1 MSGRTLA
8 LLILAASAVRLAAA
22 ASVGL
27 GVDESYMVAAG
38 RVWHWSYFD
47 HPPLA
52 WWLSHGAA
60 SLFGS
65 EAPVVVRLPFI
76 ALSALST
83 WLLFALTARTHGRA
97 AAGWAAICFT
107 LAPVLSLSGG
117 SWVLPDGPAECAL
130 LAAAL
135 ALTAAL
141 EGSALRWWLA
151 AGAAAGF
158 ALLSKYTAALVLLGA
173 LIFLLTDASARRHWR
188 TAGPWAGLLVALGMQ
203 APVLIWNARHGWASL
218 AFQGGRA
225 SVIGLHPL
233 APLLVLAGEAAFM
246 LPWIWLPC
254 MVGLWRAARGP
265 RRGADWFFACLGAPA
280 VLGFALV
287 ALWSPRVL
295 FHWAA
300 PGYLLLLPLAGAVIA
315 ARAPRLPRWIAQA
328 SAGFVLLALAG
339 LAMASRLGWPP
350 LIRAADIA
358 QIADWRGLAP
368 ALGLRGEADLPVAG
382 LRWFDCGKIGYGLG
396 PDRALLCL
404 TDDPRQFA
412 YSTDPAAFAGRDILI
427 LAPRTSPADAA
438 RRLAGRFER
447 VETLPPLLLP
457 LGMQRLAI
465 PAYRGIGFRPDAS

>member
-1 MSGRTLA
+1 MSASRLF
-8 LLILAASAVRLAAA
+8 LLIAAASLVRLAAA
-22 ASVGL
+22 AAVGL

-38 RVWHWSYFD
+38 RVWQWSYFD

-60 SLFGS
+60 VLLGS
-65 EAPVVVRLPFI
+65 EASWVVRLPFI
-76 ALSALST
+76 LLSALSS
-83 WLLFALTARTHGRA
+83 WLLFALTLPAYGRA
-97 AAGWAAICFT
+97 AAFWAVVCFT

-117 SWVLPDGPAECAL
+117 SWVLPDGPVECAL

-135 ALTAAL
+135 ALSRAL
-141 EGSALRWWLA
+141 DRPGIGWWLA
-151 AGAAAGF
+151 AGAAAGC
-158 ALLSKYTAALVLLGA
+158 AMLAKYTAAPVLVGA
-173 LIFLLTDASARRHWR
+173 LVFLLTDASARRHWR
-188 TAGPWAGLLVALGMQ
+188 TPGPWAALLVAVALQ

-225 SVIGLHPL
+225 GVVGLHPL
-233 APLLVLAGEAAFM
+233 APLLVLAGESVFM

-254 MVGLWRAARGP
+254 MVGLWRA
-265 RRGADWFFACLGAPA
+265 RRGGPDWFFACLGAPL

-315 ARAPRLPRWIAQA
+315 ARPPPLRLTHAT
-328 SAGFVLLALAG
+328 AG
-339 LAMASRLGWPP
+339 LLLVALVGLAVVSRLGWPR
-350 LIRAADIA
+350 LIRPADVA
-358 QIADWRGLAP
+358 QIADWRGLGP
-368 ALGLRGEADLPVAG
+368 ALAARGESAGPVAA

-396 PDRALLCL
+396 PDRVALCI

-412 YSTDPAAFAGRDILI
+412 YSTHPAAFAGRDILI

-438 RRLAGRFER
+438 RRLAGRFDHI
-447 VETLPPLLLP
+447 ETLPPLQLP
-457 LGMQRLAI
+457 LGVQRLSI
-465 PAYRGIGFRPDAS
+465 PLYRGIGFRPDGS